1 MTADLPTRLPDR
13 AFLIAYDVEK
23 KKLTGDSQGQLIRAA
38 ALVELTMAGR
48 LVDDKGRPRVTGG
61 RTDDPVLDAVLDQ
74 IEVSKP
80 RTWRHWVE
88 KDAKVTYKAVR
99 ERLASAR
106 VISVTDGTVLGIFQK
121 KIVTVR
127 DTRIVRELVGDL
139 RRVVLGGSAPDEL
152 DARDVMLVPLV
163 AAVELNTVFTGR
175 ERREHRDRIRELAD
189 RAGPAA
195 KALRKV
201 VESQQAMVAA
211 V

>member
-1 MTADLPTRLPDR
+1 MTTDLPSRLPDR

-23 KKLTGDSQGQLIRAA
+23 QKLTGDSHGQLIRAA
-38 ALVELTMAGR
+38 ALVELTLAGR
-48 LVDDKGRPRVTGG
+48 LVDDKGRPRVVGG
-61 RTDDPVLDAVLDQ
+61 RTDDPVLNAVLDQ
-74 IEVSKP
+74 IEQSKP

-88 KDAKVTYKAVR
+88 KDAKITYQAVR
-99 ERLASAR
+99 ERLATAR

-127 DTRIVRELVGDL
+127 DTRIVRQLVADL
-139 RRVVLGGSAPDEL
+139 RRVVLGGTPADQL
-152 DARDVMLVPLV
+152 DPRDLMLVPLV
-163 AAVELNTVFTGR
+163 AAVELNTVFSGR
-175 ERREHRDRIRELAD
+175 ERREHRDRIREFAD

-201 VESQQAMVAA
+201 VESQQAMIAA